1 MDITGGVID
10 RRASRLHLGGMSVLS
25 SRTQR
30 ILEAPVLPLLLSLA
44 APNIGEAAARITFL
58 TADALFVSWLGSD
71 ALAGV
76 AVVFPLFLILQTA
89 TASGIGS
96 GVSSAIGR
104 ALGAG
109 EHARATSLA
118 GVAVAIALIGAGL
131 TTVLLLIEGP
141 SLYAAMGLTGRPLEM
156 ATLYGA
162 VMFGGAG
169 FVWLMNLLANV
180 ARAAVAALAAYAV
193 GAAVLIVHLVSRQA
207 LVRLRFRTVRFRRDE
222 AIAILGV

>member
-1 MDITGGVID
+1 
-10 RRASRLHLGGMSVLS
+10 MSVLP
-25 SRTQR
+25 SRPQR

-44 APNIGEAAARITFL
+44 APNSGEAAARITFL

-109 EHARATSLA
+109 ERARAASLA

-131 TTVLLLIEGP
+131 TTALLLIAGP
-141 SLYAAMGLTGRPLEM
+141 HLYAAMGLAGRPLEM
-156 ATLYGA
+156 AILYGG
-162 VMFGGAG
+162 VLFGGAG
-169 FVWLMNLLANV
+169 FVLLMNPLAK
-180 ARAAVAALAAYAV
+180 
-193 GAAVLIVHLVSRQA
+193 VSRRAGNIIVPAFAIA
-207 LVRLRFRTVRFRRDE
+207 LRE
-222 AIAILGV
+222 AIYLAPSPALLLGLGTFPD

>member
-1 MDITGGVID
+1 
-10 RRASRLHLGGMSVLS
+10 MSVLS

-58 TADALFVSWLGSD
+58 TADAIFVSWLGSD

-89 TASGIGS
+89 TASGFGS

-109 EHARATSLA
+109 DHAPG
-118 GVAVAIALIGAGL
+118 GVA
-131 TTVLLLIEGP
+131 
-141 SLYAAMGLTGRPLEM
+141 RRRRR
-156 ATLYGA
+156 
-162 VMFGGAG
+162 
-169 FVWLMNLLANV
+169 W
-180 ARAAVAALAAYAV
+180 R
-193 GAAVLIVHLVSRQA
+193 SR
-207 LVRLRFRTVRFRRDE
+207 
-222 AIAILGV
+222 

>member
-1 MDITGGVID
+1 
-10 RRASRLHLGGMSVLS
+10 MSVLS
-25 SRTQR
+25 ARTQR

-44 APNIGEAAARITFL
+44 APNIGEAMARITFL

-109 EHARATSLA
+109 DHARAASLA
-118 GVAVAIALIGAGL
+118 RAAVPIALIGAPV
-131 TTVLLLIEGP
+131 TTALNLIR
-141 SLYAAMGLTGRPLEM
+141 RPPP
-156 ATLYGA
+156 
-162 VMFGGAG
+162 
-169 FVWLMNLLANV
+169 
-180 ARAAVAALAAYAV
+180 VAAQGARRHPLQKAA
-193 GAAVLIVHLVSRQA
+193 GDICGQ
-207 LVRLRFRTVRFRRDE
+207 
-222 AIAILGV
+222 

>member
-1 MDITGGVID
+1 
-10 RRASRLHLGGMSVLS
+10 MSVLS

-30 ILEAPVLPLLLSLA
+30 ILAAPVLPLLLSLA

-131 TTVLLLIEGP
+131 TSALLLIAGP
-141 SLYAAMGLTGRPLEM
+141 
-156 ATLYGA
+156 
-162 VMFGGAG
+162 
-169 FVWLMNLLANV
+169 
-180 ARAAVAALAAYAV
+180 
-193 GAAVLIVHLVSRQA
+193 
-207 LVRLRFRTVRFRRDE
+207 
-222 AIAILGV
+222 

>member
-1 MDITGGVID
+1 
-10 RRASRLHLGGMSVLS
+10 MSVLS

-96 GVSSAIGR
+96 GVLLGDRPRAGR
-104 ALGAG
+104 RR
-109 EHARATSLA
+109 ARPGGRRWPAS
-118 GVAVAIALIGAGL
+118 
-131 TTVLLLIEGP
+131 P
-141 SLYAAMGLTGRPLEM
+141 SP
-156 ATLYGA
+156 
-162 VMFGGAG
+162 
-169 FVWLMNLLANV
+169 
-180 ARAAVAALAAYAV
+180 
-193 GAAVLIVHLVSRQA
+193 SR
-207 LVRLRFRTVRFRRDE
+207 
-222 AIAILGV
+222 